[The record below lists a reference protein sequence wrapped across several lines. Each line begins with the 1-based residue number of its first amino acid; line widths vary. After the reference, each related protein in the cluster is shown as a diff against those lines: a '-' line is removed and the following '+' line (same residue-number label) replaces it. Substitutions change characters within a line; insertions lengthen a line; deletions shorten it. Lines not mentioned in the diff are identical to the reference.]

1 MSGATARIA
10 AREDHLAAARK
21 SCRKRSDYEA
31 PQNPREVLLSET
43 LRGTSRVP
51 DAKQL
56 DFLKR
61 ATEDDGHADVRLFY
75 AGELSLLQ
83 EPCVAIIGTRRV
95 SEAGANRTRRL
106 AREFVQ
112 AGIVVVSGL
121 AAGVDAAA
129 HTAAIEANGRTIA
142 VIGTPLDRAYPPEN
156 ARLQETIYRD
166 HLLISQ
172 FSPGTRTFRASFPQR
187 NKLMAT
193 LTDATVVM
201 EASDTSGT
209 LHQAAECTRLG
220 RWLFIAKSVVDDES
234 LEWPRKF
241 LKYET
246 CVPLTDISDITS
258 RILK

>member
-10 AREDHLAAARK
+10 VREDHLAAAPKSRRK
-21 SCRKRSDYEA
+21 GSDYEA

-43 LRGTSRVP
+43 LRGTDRFP

-61 ATEDDGHADVRLFY
+61 ATEDRSREDLRLFY

-83 EPCVAIIGTRRV
+83 EPCVAIIGTRKV
-95 SEAGANRTRRL
+95 TEAGAKRTNRL
-106 AREFVQ
+106 ARELVQ

-121 AAGVDAAA
+121 AIGVDAAA
-129 HTAAIEANGRTIA
+129 HSAAIEAGGRTIA
-142 VIGTPLDRAYPPEN
+142 VIGTPLDKAYPAKN

-201 EASDTSGT
+201 
-209 LHQAAECTRLG
+209 
-220 RWLFIAKSVVDDES
+220 
-234 LEWPRKF
+234 
-241 LKYET
+241 
-246 CVPLTDISDITS
+246 
-258 RILK
+258 